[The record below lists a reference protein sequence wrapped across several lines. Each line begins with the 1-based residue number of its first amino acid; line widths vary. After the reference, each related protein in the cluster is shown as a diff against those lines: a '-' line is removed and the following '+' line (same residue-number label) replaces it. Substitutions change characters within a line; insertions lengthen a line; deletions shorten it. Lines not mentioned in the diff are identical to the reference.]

1 MPETTENIDF
11 LQLSAREFADKTAS
25 ADPVPGGGGAAAYVG
40 ALGMGL
46 VNMVSRL
53 TVGKKKYA
61 EVEAEVTALLAE
73 GEEIRAALLAAVQAD
88 ADAFAPL
95 AAAYALPNT
104 TNEEKAAKAAK
115 LSELSREA
123 AELPLQAAAQAV
135 EGLRIARRIAE
146 CGSRLVISDAG
157 CGAALL
163 LAAVKSFDFTARI
176 NLGAIQDE
184 EYVQAAYQ
192 RLNELLKQS
201 VRLEAEARQL
211 ADERLL

>member
-73 GEEIRAALLAAVQAD
+73 GEEIWAALLAAVQAD

-135 EGLRIARRIAE
+135 EGLQIARRIAE

>member
-1 MPETTENIDF
+1 MPETTKNIDF

-25 ADPVPGGGGAAAYVG
+25 ADPVPGGGGAAAYAG

-104 TNEEKAAKAAK
+104 TDEEKAAKAVK

-123 AELPLQAAAQAV
+123 AELPLQAMVQAV
-135 EGLRIARRIAE
+135 DGLRIARRIAE

-176 NLGAIQDE
+176 NLGAVQDE

-192 RLNELLKQS
+192 RLNELLKQA
-201 VRLEAEARQL
+201 VRLEAEARQF

>member
-1 MPETTENIDF
+1 MPETTKNIDF

-25 ADPVPGGGGAAAYVG
+25 ADPVPGGGGAAAYAG

-104 TNEEKAAKAAK
+104 TDEEKAAKAVK

-123 AELPLQAAAQAV
+123 AELPLQAMVQAV
-135 EGLRIARRIAE
+135 DGLRIARRIAE

-192 RLNELLKQS
+192 RLNELLKQA
-201 VRLEAEARQL
+201 VRLEAEARQF

>member
-1 MPETTENIDF
+1 MPETTKNIDF
-11 LQLSAREFADKTAS
+11 LQLSAQEFADKTAS
-25 ADPVPGGGGAAAYVG
+25 ADPVPGGGGAAAYAG

-53 TVGKKKYA
+53 TIGKKKYA
-61 EVEAEVTALLAE
+61 EVEAEVTALLAD

-95 AAAYALPNT
+95 AAAYALPGT
-104 TNEEKAAKAAK
+104 TDEEKAAKAIK

-123 AELPLQAAAQAV
+123 AELPLQAMVQAV
-135 EGLRIARRIAE
+135 DGLRIARRIAE

-163 LAAVKSFDFTARI
+163 LAAVKSLDFTARI

-184 EYVQAAYQ
+184 EYVQTAYQ
-192 RLNELLKQS
+192 RLNELLKQA

>member
-1 MPETTENIDF
+1 MPETTKNIDF
-11 LQLSAREFADKTAS
+11 LQLSARESADKTAS
-25 ADPVPGGGGAAAYVG
+25 ADPVPGGGGAAAYAG

-104 TNEEKAAKAAK
+104 TDEEKAAKAVK

-123 AELPLQAAAQAV
+123 AELPLQAMVQAV
-135 EGLRIARRIAE
+135 DGLRIARRIAE

-176 NLGAIQDE
+176 NLGAVQDE

-192 RLNELLKQS
+192 RLNELLKQA
-201 VRLEAEARQL
+201 VRLEAEARQF